1 MAEQKSITVFT
12 PTYNRA
18 YCLGQL
24 YESLV
29 RQTNSDFIWMI
40 IDDGSS
46 DNTNELVQSWINEQK
61 IAIHYI
67 YQNNQGMHGAHNTAY
82 QNITTWLNV
91 CIDSDDFMP
100 DNAIERILSHKEAL
114 KNNQLAGLIGLDA
127 NKEDK
132 ILGTT
137 IPPEIKTARLNDLY
151 YKHQVSGDKKVVI
164 KTEVVKKFPLYPIYK
179 GEKLVPLGTLY
190 LLIDQQYQWLC
201 TNDVLCIVEY
211 LPDGSSNTILKQYKV
226 SPRGFG
232 YSRIVK
238 MKYAPTFSEKIKS
251 AIHLVSS
258 AIFAKDAKLLLQ
270 SPNVVL
276 TLFAIPLGVA
286 LNFYIRYKTS
296 S

>member
-1 MAEQKSITVFT
+1 MSEQKSITVFT
-12 PTYNRA
+12 PTFNRA

-61 IAIHYI
+61 IAIQYI
-67 YQNNQGMHGAHNTAY
+67 YQENQGMHGAHNTAY
-82 QNITTWLNV
+82 KNITTWLNV

-100 DNAIERILSHKEAL
+100 NDAIERILSHKEEL

-127 NKEDK
+127 NKNGT
-132 ILGTT
+132 ILGTQ
-137 IPPEIKTARLNDLY
+137 IPAEIKTARLNDLY

-164 KTEVVKKFPLYPIYK
+164 KTEVVKNFPLYPIYK

-190 LLIDQQYQWLC
+190 LLIDQQFQWLC

-258 AIFAKDAKLLLQ
+258 AIFAKDAKLLFQ
-270 SPNVVL
+270 SPNLIL
-276 TLFAIPLGVA
+276 TLVAIPFGVA
-286 LNFYIRYKTS
+286 LNFYIRYKTA
-296 S
+296 

>member
-1 MAEQKSITVFT
+1 MAAHKSITVFT
-12 PTYNRA
+12 PTFNRA

-29 RQTNSDFIWMI
+29 RQTNTDFIWMI

-46 DNTNELVQSWINEQK
+46 DNTNELVQSWIDEQK
-61 IAIHYI
+61 ITIQYI
-67 YQNNQGMHGAHNTAY
+67 YQKNQGMHGAHNTAY

-100 DNAIERILSHKEAL
+100 YDAIECILSHKEAL

-127 NKEDK
+127 NKEGT

-137 IPPEIKTARLNDLY
+137 IPSEIKTARLNDLY
-151 YKHQVSGDKKVVI
+151 YKHQVSGDKKLVI
-164 KTEVVKKFPLYPIYK
+164 KTEVVKKFPLYPIFN

-190 LLIDQQYQWLC
+190 LLIDQQFQWLC

-238 MKYAPTFSEKIKS
+238 MKYAPTFAEKIKS

-258 AIFAKDAKLLLQ
+258 AIFAKDAKLLFQ
-270 SPNVVL
+270 APNVIL
-276 TLFAIPLGVA
+276 TLFAIPLGIV